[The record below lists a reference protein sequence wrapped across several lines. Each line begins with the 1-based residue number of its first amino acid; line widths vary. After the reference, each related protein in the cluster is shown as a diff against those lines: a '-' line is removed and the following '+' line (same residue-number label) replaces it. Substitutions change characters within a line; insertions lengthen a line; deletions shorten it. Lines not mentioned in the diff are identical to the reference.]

1 MILGLTETNTGDE
14 GFLLV
19 RVGSDSRPA
28 TQDDIEDIQ
37 AAMKDIKVLEGKDV
51 LVTHHS
57 IDVQWVAFNK
67 EQPANPEELELELEL
82 ELDLDLELEED
93 A

>member
-28 TQDDIEDIQ
+28 TQGDIEDIQ
-37 AAMKDIKVLEGKDV
+37 AVMKNVKVLDGKDV
-51 LVTHHS
+51 VVTHHS
-57 IDVQWVAFNK
+57 IDVQWVIFNK

-82 ELDLDLELEED
+82 DLELDLEED